1 MGAIPGFILK
11 RFYVGGSLRNTAEGF
26 EFALRNF
33 IGTGT
38 VLEVTG
44 LDVDGT
50 ARPAHAIVLA
60 MPDERAM
67 KTASAGCS
75 GTPLPQKLGLK
86 SGMRFIALNAPPEID
101 VILAGAP
108 ELRRLARVASF
119 DCALAFATTERALA
133 TAFAKLPSK
142 LVDTG
147 MIWIA
152 WPKKTSGVA
161 TRLTE
166 QDVRRAGLDTGL
178 VDVKVCAI
186 DATWSGLKFVRRRR
200 DRRVK

>member
-1 MGAIPGFILK
+1 
-11 RFYVGGSLRNTAEGF
+11 
-26 EFALRNF
+26 
-33 IGTGT
+33 
-38 VLEVTG
+38 
-44 LDVDGT
+44 
-50 ARPAHAIVLA
+50 
-60 MPDERAM
+60 MPN
-67 KTASAGCS
+67 ASAGYS

-86 SGMRFIALNAPPEID
+86 SGMRFIALNAPPELG

-108 ELRRLARVASF
+108 DLKRLARVTSF

-133 TAFAKLPSK
+133 TVFAKLPSR

-161 TRLTE
+161 TELTE
-166 QDVRRAGLDTGL
+166 NIVRRAGLDTGL

-186 DATWSGLKFVRRRR
+186 DATWSGLKFVRRLR
-200 DRRVK
+200 DRRA

>member
-1 MGAIPGFILK
+1 MQTP
-11 RFYVGGSLRNTAEGF
+11 
-26 EFALRNF
+26 
-33 IGTGT
+33 
-38 VLEVTG
+38 
-44 LDVDGT
+44 
-50 ARPAHAIVLA
+50 
-60 MPDERAM
+60 
-67 KTASAGCS
+67 SAGYS
-75 GTPLPQKLGLK
+75 ATPLPQKLGLK